1 MSAGLRMFVIFST
14 LVHLSKGKCSWRV
27 STGAVTAH
35 PCTPL
40 MDNGTMTTGCEHPG
54 PELAGT
60 RTRQHRSR
68 ITTMTRSQEKKIK
81 VLFLASWYPT
91 RENPVS
97 GIFIKR
103 HAEAVSRLC
112 DVGVLYIHP
121 AAQRQETV
129 VEYSREDR
137 ITTIRVY
144 PKSPRFSNKVSLYL
158 HFFLNMYRG
167 MKGVRK
173 AFGRPDIV
181 HVNVTLPMGIP
192 AVFLK
197 VVYNIPY
204 IVTEHFTGFSCQA
217 RKAFTAL
224 QLHLIL
230 KRATAIC
237 PVSARLEQA
246 MKQFYTADKYQVIPN
261 VVNTGIFY
269 PKQGKTHSRKKQLL
283 HVSVLKKERKNISG
297 IIDALHDLAG
307 VRNDFELHIIGEGSD
322 RVYFEDLCT
331 HLGMKDSVVFFH
343 GFVSEQALADYMRNA
358 DFFILNSTDENFA
371 VVCAEALASGI
382 PVLSTCCGGPE
393 EFITRD
399 VGILIPQGNKPELV
413 HAITCLLDTAD
424 SYNPCMLHNYI
435 RNKFGYDTVGKQFF
449 TLYSAIVGR

>member
-1 MSAGLRMFVIFST
+1 MKQF
-14 LVHLSKGKCSWRV
+14 
-27 STGAVTAH
+27 
-35 PCTPL
+35 
-40 MDNGTMTTGCEHPG
+40 
-54 PELAGT
+54 
-60 RTRQHRSR
+60 
-68 ITTMTRSQEKKIK
+68 QEKKIK

-91 RENPVS
+91 KENPVE
-97 GIFIKR
+97 GIFIRR
-103 HAEAVSRLC
+103 HAEAVSRFC

-129 VEYSREDR
+129 VGYSREDR
-137 ITTIRVY
+137 ITTVRVY
-144 PKSPRFSNKVSLYL
+144 PRSPRFSNKVSFYL

-192 AVFLK
+192 AVFLNL
-197 VVYNIPY
+197 VYNIPY

-217 RKAFTAL
+217 KMVFTAL
-224 QLHLIL
+224 QVKLVL

-246 MKQFYTADKYQVIPN
+246 MKQLCPAETYQVIPN
-261 VVNTGIFY
+261 AVNTGIFY
-269 PKQGKTHSRKKQLL
+269 PKRGKTHSQKKQLL

-297 IIDALHDLAG
+297 IIDAVHDLAG
-307 VRNDFELHIIGEGSD
+307 VRNDFELHIIGEGCD
-322 RVYFEDLCT
+322 RTYFEDLCT

-343 GFVSEQALADYMRNA
+343 GFVSEAALADYMRNA

-371 VVCAEALASGI
+371 VVCAEALSSGI

-393 EFITRD
+393 EFINRD

-413 HAITCLLDTAD
+413 NAINRLLDTAD
-424 SYNPCMLHNYI
+424 TYDPCMLHNYI
-435 RNKFGYDTVGKQFF
+435 RNKFGYDTVGQQFF
-449 TLYSAIVGR
+449 TLYSAIVNR